1 MIRDPLYGFI
11 SLSKIETNVIDSD
24 IFKRLQHIKQL
35 SHTYLVYPSATHT
48 RFEHSLGT
56 MHISDLMIKKLNI
69 RKNNQQ
75 KIRLACLLHDVGH
88 GPFSHLFENILKV
101 CNPDI
106 SDPHE
111 KISKMMLEHD
121 SQLDRIL
128 STHKSDIVELFD
140 ETVDPSKEFS
150 RSLESRIVSSDLDA
164 DKFDYLKRDSY
175 HIGVKY
181 GLFDFDRILHTLTIV
196 YNSHIGIDFKG
207 KDAIE
212 NYRLARY
219 LMHVQIYEHHARLA
233 ADQMFIQGL
242 EYAIDEKVIDKD
254 LLKFNI
260 TGDNT
265 EFLKY
270 YKTLDDYSIYYEII
284 NNNNA
289 KISKQI
295 LTNIKNRK
303 LLKRI
308 CEFSTSDLINN
319 AIIGKQL
326 MKMSPQDFK
335 NLANEITDEC
345 NLPQHEVI
353 IHRSHVINKLFKKGS
368 IYVKNR
374 DQISDLEGF
383 SSIVGSD
390 TIKYLVFGPDKIN
403 IKAKICKIISK
414 KFNLDVN
421 HIKRYN

>member
-140 ETVDPSKEFS
+140 ET
-150 RSLESRIVSSDLDA
+150 
-164 DKFDYLKRDSY
+164 
-175 HIGVKY
+175 
-181 GLFDFDRILHTLTIV
+181 
-196 YNSHIGIDFKG
+196 
-207 KDAIE
+207 
-212 NYRLARY
+212 AR
-219 LMHVQIYEHHARLA
+219 A
-233 ADQMFIQGL
+233 
-242 EYAIDEKVIDKD
+242 
-254 LLKFNI
+254 
-260 TGDNT
+260 
-265 EFLKY
+265 
-270 YKTLDDYSIYYEII
+270 
-284 NNNNA
+284 
-289 KISKQI
+289 
-295 LTNIKNRK
+295 
-303 LLKRI
+303 
-308 CEFSTSDLINN
+308 
-319 AIIGKQL
+319 
-326 MKMSPQDFK
+326 
-335 NLANEITDEC
+335 
-345 NLPQHEVI
+345 
-353 IHRSHVINKLFKKGS
+353 
-368 IYVKNR
+368 
-374 DQISDLEGF
+374 
-383 SSIVGSD
+383 
-390 TIKYLVFGPDKIN
+390 
-403 IKAKICKIISK
+403 
-414 KFNLDVN
+414 
-421 HIKRYN
+421 